1 MEGREKPDVDPRKQ
15 IRLERQAKAFTDLL
29 QFALQMNSLLS
40 DPTYSSDAE
49 LGRKAE
55 EAAQQAIHDS
65 YLGVLPF
72 TFLIELPEDNPGVLS
87 KNWEIIANKVFS
99 FEASEVRRID
109 PDQVDFHNLDT
120 DEWLSIRKH
129 KIDKVIPIFK

>member
-1 MEGREKPDVDPRKQ
+1 MERSEIPDADPHKQ
-15 IRLERQAKAFTDLL
+15 LRLERQAKAFTDLL
-29 QFALQMNSLLS
+29 QFSLQMNSLLS
-40 DPTYSSDAE
+40 DPDNSSDE
-49 LGRKAE
+49 GLRRKAV

-72 TFLIELPEDNPGVLS
+72 TFLIELPEDNPGTLS
-87 KNWEIIANKVFS
+87 KNWEIITDRIFS

-109 PDQVDFHNLDT
+109 PEQVDFHNLDS